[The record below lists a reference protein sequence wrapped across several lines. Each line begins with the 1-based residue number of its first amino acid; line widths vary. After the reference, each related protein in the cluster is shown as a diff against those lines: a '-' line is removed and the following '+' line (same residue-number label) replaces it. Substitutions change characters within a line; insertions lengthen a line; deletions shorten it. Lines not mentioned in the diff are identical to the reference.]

1 MCAAVLSYSLGSL
14 PGFASSPEEPL
25 HPGLVLPPLI
35 CSWEVEFE
43 LNNAVPVT
51 GGLITAPREKKKE
64 RKVEPI
70 SESKE
75 WKENVIIFP

>member
-43 LNNAVPVT
+43 LNNAFLVT
-51 GGLITAPREKKKE
+51 GGQTTVWIPRELVLEEAE
-64 RKVEPI
+64 RK
-70 SESKE
+70 S
-75 WKENVIIFP
+75 